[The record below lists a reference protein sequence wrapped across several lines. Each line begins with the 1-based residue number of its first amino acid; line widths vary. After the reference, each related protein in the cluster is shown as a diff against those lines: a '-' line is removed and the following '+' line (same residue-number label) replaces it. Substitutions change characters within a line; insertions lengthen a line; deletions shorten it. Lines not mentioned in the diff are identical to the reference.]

1 MAVTLTI
8 KQVPDR
14 LAEGLRRRAA
24 ANRRSQQQELILML
38 ERALDDGTGSGVR
51 EPAQAVYHA
60 HAPKA
65 GKTSRTARAGKPA
78 ALRSKGKLD
87 LDALWQRARK
97 LGADMRGESSAIVRA
112 DRDAR
117 HGR

>member
-14 LAEGLRRRAA
+14 LVERLRRRAQ
-24 ANRRSQQQELILML
+24 ANRRSQQAELLLML
-38 ERALDDGTGSGVR
+38 ERTLDHSAHAVGIA
-51 EPAQAVYHA
+51 EPAHPVYHA
-60 HAPKA
+60 QPVAPKQSARKSRAKSTPSVA
-65 GKTSRTARAGKPA
+65 GR
-78 ALRSKGKLD
+78 LD

-97 LGADMRGESSAIVRA
+97 LGAASASESAAIIRN
-112 DRDAR
+112 DRDGR